1 MAIYDN
7 RICKQCGTTFSG
19 GAHAFYC
26 DICRVERSKELDRAR
41 KQRSRNGTAR
51 KTGSK
56 DICALCG
63 KSYIVEN
70 GMQKYCSDCKEDAIK
85 TVDRESGLKYYNE
98 NRVVIN
104 YKKRESRKYE
114 RRCKVCGNDFLSKD
128 RSECCSDE
136 CRKIAKNELQRAIY
150 DKRKK

>member
-51 KTGSK
+51 KTGSTVYNK
-56 DICALCG
+56 PCNLLRNIFLFFL
-63 KSYIVEN
+63 
-70 GMQKYCSDCKEDAIK
+70 QKWLDK
-85 TVDRESGLKYYNE
+85 
-98 NRVVIN
+98 
-104 YKKRESRKYE
+104 
-114 RRCKVCGNDFLSKD
+114 
-128 RSECCSDE
+128 
-136 CRKIAKNELQRAIY
+136 LQN
-150 DKRKK
+150 